1 MNSKNL
7 LFLVGFLLCFNSIFA
22 QGSKQQQ
29 YLNAKA
35 LFNDESYSLA
45 MEVFKPLMVE
55 EANNPFVQYA
65 SFYYAI
71 SAYNQ
76 GYAPMAKT
84 AFLQIR
90 EKHPK
95 WSKINE
101 VNYWLGK
108 IYLESKEYNQGITA
122 LNAINDKAYNKDV
135 YNLKY
140 HYLDQVEVID
150 NLEQLYQ
157 NHPKDEVL
165 AEVLAKKIAA
175 QPLVSQDKELLSEL
189 IDKFDLN
196 KDDFNIVRVERSV
209 HKDKYRVAVLF
220 PFLMNRLEA
229 NERPK
234 VNQLVLDLYE
244 GMRLAMDTLKQQGVN
259 VELYA
264 YDTKRSK
271 EATQRILEKD
281 ELKSMDLIIGP
292 LFSGPRE
299 LVQDFS
305 FKNKINMINP
315 LSSDGEAIGQNPY
328 SFLLS
333 PSDETV
339 GKKTAD
345 YVAQHAFN
353 KTGIIFYGES
363 AGDSIVA
370 NAYKK
375 EIEAEGFNI
384 ISSRMIE
391 KENSRS
397 ILDML
402 VNSGKIG
409 GPDDEA
415 LRLKIKKGSLGH
427 IFVVSKDELIYTK
440 VISAVQTRGDSV
452 LVVGSADWLELS
464 VVGYDVYQKLGAA
477 LYAPL
482 YMPTDNPAYEAFR
495 KKYIT
500 KHKVAPTNYSAIGY
514 DMMLFMG
521 RSLDEHGKYFQ
532 LGWEK
537 DKFIPGYLTPGYSY
551 QSSQDNALVPIL
563 NFGAEGV
570 EVLYEIE
577 DKNED

>member
-35 LFNDESYSLA
+35 LFNDKSYSLA
-45 MEVFKPLMVE
+45 MEAFKPLMAE

-90 EKHPK
+90 EKYPK
-95 WSKINE
+95 WSKVNE

-122 LNAINDKAYNKDV
+122 LNAINDKAYKKDV

-157 NHPKDEVL
+157 NHPKDAVL

-196 KDDFNIVRVERSV
+196 KDDFNIVRIEKSE
-209 HKDKYRVAVLF
+209 HKDRYRVAVLF

-244 GMRLAMDTLKQQGVN
+244 GMRLAMDTLKQQGIN

-271 EATQRILEKD
+271 ETTQKILEKE

-315 LSSDGEAIGQNPY
+315 LSSDADVIGQNPY
-328 SFLLS
+328 SFLFS

-345 YVAQHAFN
+345 YVAKHAFN
-353 KTGIIFYGES
+353 KTGLIFYGEA

-384 ISSRMIE
+384 ISSQMIE
-391 KENSRS
+391 KDKSRS

-402 VNSGKIG
+402 VNKGKIG

-427 IFVVSKDELIYTK
+427 IFVASKDELIYTK

-482 YMPTDNPAYEAFR
+482 YMPTDNPAYETFR
-495 KKYIT
+495 KNYISR
-500 KHKVAPTNYSAIGY
+500 HKIAPTNYSAIGY

-521 RSLDEHGKYFQ
+521 KSLEEYGKYFQ

-537 DKFIPGYLTPGYSY
+537 EKFMPGYLTPGYSY

-563 NFGAEGV
+563 NFGPEGV